1 MPLHHPP
8 SEFVRRLRAFDPHLR
23 IRWSDP
29 KECYLLERKV
39 SRGKHP
45 DPACYEDWDEYVGAR
60 DGYTTCFP
68 VAPHEL
74 DDRVIVTLMAT
85 DLWTTKGGADAEADR
100 MEAREAEEKA
110 LSRERWLE
118 RVTDEAKD
126 WYRWALTLSPTKH
139 WAGVEP

>member
-1 MPLHHPP
+1 MPLHYPP
-8 SEFVRRLRAFDPHLR
+8 SSFVRRLREFDSSLR
-23 IRWSDP
+23 IRWSDA
-29 KECYLLERKV
+29 KTCYLLERKV
-39 SRGKHP
+39 TRGRQP
-45 DPACYEDWDEYVGAR
+45 DPACYEDWDEYVAAR
-60 DGYTTCFP
+60 DGYVTCFP

-74 DDRVIVTLMAT
+74 DDRVIMTLMAS
-85 DLWTTKGGADAEADR
+85 DLWTTGGANAKADQ

-110 LSRERWLE
+110 LSHERWLE